1 MVVEKTMTDVT
12 SPCTGLASEQKAV
25 VDFLVL
31 ARGFRSV
38 GLGFSSF
45 SYYLRQ
51 YRVLQGLP
59 YDSSVL
65 IAGHPLFH
73 QAGTVVNATQ

>member
-12 SPCTGLASEQKAV
+12 SCTGLASEQKAV

-31 ARGFRSV
+31 ARGFRFV

-73 QAGTVVNATQ
+73 QAGTVVNAT